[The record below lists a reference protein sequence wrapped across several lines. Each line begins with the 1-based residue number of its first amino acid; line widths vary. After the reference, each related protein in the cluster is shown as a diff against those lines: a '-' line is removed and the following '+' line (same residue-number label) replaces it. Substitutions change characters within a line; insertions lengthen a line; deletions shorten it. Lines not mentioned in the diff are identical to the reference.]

1 MNTEPVPGPAP
12 IAPVAPVAPAAPV
25 AGPQA
30 VRPAWSAPVVECHR
44 TGAEVT
50 AYAARTTR

>member
-1 MNTEPVPGPAP
+1 MKSTLTPQPPVTTAT
-12 IAPVAPVAPAAPV
+12 VAPAAP
-25 AGPQA
+25 ASA
-30 VRPAWSAPVVECHR
+30 AKPAWSAPSVQCHR

>member
-1 MNTEPVPGPAP
+1 MKSKLAPRLPATTAGA
-12 IAPVAPVAPAAPV
+12 APTAPAAPAKPV
-25 AGPQA
+25 
-30 VRPAWSAPVVECHR
+30 WSAPAVECHR

>member
-1 MNTEPVPGPAP
+1 MKSTLTPQLPVTTAAP
-12 IAPVAPVAPAAPV
+12 TAPAA
-25 AGPQA
+25 AA
-30 VRPAWSAPVVECHR
+30 KPAWSAPSVVCHR

>member
-1 MNTEPVPGPAP
+1 MKSTLAPQPVTTAAVPAP
-12 IAPVAPVAPAAPV
+12 PAA
-25 AGPQA
+25 AK
-30 VRPAWSAPVVECHR
+30 PAWSAPAVECHR

>member
-1 MNTEPVPGPAP
+1 MKSTLTPQLPATT
-12 IAPVAPVAPAAPV
+12 AGAAPAAP
-25 AGPQA
+25 AAPA
-30 VRPAWSAPVVECHR
+30 KPAWSAPAVECHR

>member
-1 MNTEPVPGPAP
+1 MNTEPVPGPSP
-12 IAPVAPVAPAAPV
+12 TAPAVSVASAP
-25 AGPQA
+25 A

>member
-1 MNTEPVPGPAP
+1 MKSTLTLQPNATTTA
-12 IAPVAPVAPAAPV
+12 VAPAAP
-25 AGPQA
+25 ASA
-30 VRPAWSAPVVECHR
+30 AKPAWSAPSVQCHR

>member
-1 MNTEPVPGPAP
+1 MHATTPRPATATP
-12 IAPVAPVAPAAPV
+12 PARPAGAATGKPAWTAPA
-25 AGPQA
+25 
-30 VRPAWSAPVVECHR
+30 VECHR

>member
-1 MNTEPVPGPAP
+1 MKSTLTPQLPVTAAAAP
-12 IAPVAPVAPAAPV
+12 TAPAAAAKPT
-25 AGPQA
+25 
-30 VRPAWSAPVVECHR
+30 WSAPSVVCHR